1 MTTTASASAS
11 EAGQL
16 APPVQELEVKALA
29 SWEGLKHQIEEAK
42 QESKG
47 KTFDYNNLE
56 ELKAAR
62 SWLHKLRGLNGQIE
76 DAREDAKKFYLEG
89 GRKVDRT
96 AKDLKSSVAAL
107 IQPHKDA
114 IEEIEARE
122 AKRVADHRSVLTYIE
137 GLTAGITTSAEALAR
152 LEALEEVDTSTLEE
166 FATAGANRAA
176 EQSERLQQLYA
187 QLLRAEAD
195 AAELEALRQEKAR
208 REAEE
213 AAEAL
218 RLEGERRA
226 AARLAAQQE
235 EARLAAEQ
243 EEARLAAEQE
253 EARLAAEQQEQAVLD
268 CQPKTGEDGT
278 PEQEEALQQG
288 VPAEGDYRDHSAIL
302 QRRSVYQPPVRSQ
315 ALEDPGA
322 IRARH
327 QLVLLACLK
336 GKTGTQVAA
345 ELLDGTFHPAISVD
359 TSLL

>member
-1 MTTTASASAS
+1 
-11 EAGQL
+11 
-16 APPVQELEVKALA
+16 VQELEVKALA
-29 SWEGLKHQIEEAK
+29 AWEGLKHQIEEAEK
-42 QESKG
+42 ESKG
-47 KTFDYNNLE
+47 KTFDYSNPK
-56 ELKAAR
+56 ELKDAR
-62 SWLHKLRGLNGQIE
+62 SWLYKLRGLNGQIE
-76 DAREDAKKFYLEG
+76 DAREDAKRFYVEG

-122 AKRVADHRSVLTYIE
+122 ARRVADHRSVLAYID

-152 LEALEEVDTSTLEE
+152 LEALQEVDTSTLEE

-176 EQSERLQQLYA
+176 EQSERLQELYA
-187 QLLRAEAD
+187 QLLKQEAD
-195 AAELEALRQEKAR
+195 AAELEELRQEKAR

-226 AARLAAQQE
+226 AARLAA
-235 EARLAAEQ
+235 
-243 EEARLAAEQE
+243 EQE

-268 CQPKTGEDGT
+268 CQPETG
-278 PEQEEALQQG
+278 PEQEEPLRQG

-302 QRRSVYQPPVRSQ
+302 QRRSVYQPPARSQ

-322 IRARH
+322 IRARYR
-327 QLVLLACLK
+327 LVLLACLR
-336 GKTGTQVAA
+336 GKTGPQVAA
-345 ELLDGTFHPAISVD
+345 ELLSGTFHPAVSVD

>member
-1 MTTTASASAS
+1 MTTTASVPAS

-29 SWEGLKHQIEEAK
+29 AWEGLKHQIEEAE

-56 ELKAAR
+56 DLKAAR

-122 AKRVADHRSVLTYIE
+122 ARRVADHRSVLAYIE
-137 GLTAGITTSAEALAR
+137 GLTTDVTTSAEAQAR
-152 LEALEEVDTSTLEE
+152 LEALQVVDTSTLEE

-176 EQSERLQQLYA
+176 EQSKRLHELYA
-187 QLLRAEAD
+187 QLLKAEAD
-195 AAELEALRQEKAR
+195 AAELEELRQEKAR
-208 REAEE
+208 RDAEE
-213 AAEAL
+213 TAEAL

-226 AARLAAQQE
+226 T
-235 EARLAAEQ
+235 
-243 EEARLAAEQE
+243 ARLAAEQE
-253 EARLAAEQQEQAVLD
+253 EARLAAEQQEQREQAALD
-268 CQPKTGEDGT
+268 CQPETG
-278 PEQEEALQQG
+278 PEEEEALQQG
-288 VPAEGDYRDHSAIL
+288 FPAEGGYRDHSAIL
-302 QRRSVYQPPVRSQ
+302 QRRSVYQPPARSQ
-315 ALEDPGA
+315 AQEDPGA
-322 IRARH
+322 ARVR
-327 QLVLLACLK
+327 QELVLLACLK
-336 GKTGTQVAA
+336 GKRGPQVAA
-345 ELLDGTFHPAISVD
+345 ELLDGTFHPAVSVD